1 MEAKERVCPKC
12 GTILMEDN
20 FCMGCGS
27 YVDPDVVPKEEETPL
42 PEGILAEPT
51 ATGSVTDGYAAEGY
65 SAAGSAPAQ
74 TTHYEAPAGEPV
86 PFLKTILIM
95 AGIAV
100 AVFLAVFVVDMA
112 TKLHTETATFVAPAS
127 ESYTQRTYTVTY
139 TGDQV
144 EDLKDVYEFDISGL
158 DADEKKTVVDG
169 MKSELSDE
177 YDIYVNTN
185 KTMEYSVESDGSTLT
200 VTIEYHYLD
209 TEKGRRTFLSANG
222 SGTGDVKGYIAF
234 STLKKTIV
242 NKGWTQQ

>member
-1 MEAKERVCPKC
+1 
-12 GTILMEDN
+12 MEDN
-20 FCMGCGS
+20 FCMGCGA

-51 ATGSVTDGYAAEGY
+51 ATGSVTDGYAA
-65 SAAGSAPAQ
+65 AQ
-74 TTHYEAPAGEPV
+74 PTHYEAPAGEPV

-177 YDIYVNTN
+177 YDLYVTTS

-200 VTIEYHYLD
+200 VAIEYHYLD